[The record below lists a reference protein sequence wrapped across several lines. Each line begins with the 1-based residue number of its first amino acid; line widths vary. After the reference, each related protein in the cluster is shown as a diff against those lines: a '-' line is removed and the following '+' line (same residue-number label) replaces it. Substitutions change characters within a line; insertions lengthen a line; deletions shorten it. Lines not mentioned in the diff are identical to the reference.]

1 MIIMNII
8 IGIIIVVNMITIMII
23 IIIIVQCLFAGSPGL
38 STLFQTPSCIPTEN
52 LPHSFYWNKN

>member
-1 MIIMNII
+1 MIIINII

-23 IIIIVQCLFAGSPGL
+23 IIIIIVQSLFAGSPGL

-52 LPHSFYWNKN
+52 LILDTS